1 MTSLKLFDWNNN
13 YSETTIDIDDL
24 SSVESIT
31 IRVITGDEIAYVNYK
46 DGSSKKFDSS
56 KDRLMD
62 YDDGSYTL
70 YVDGQV
76 NLIDEFLER
85 KDSYDM
91 FRRSE
96 KWTIN

>member
-1 MTSLKLFDWNNN
+1 MTPLKLFDWNNN
-13 YSETTIDIDDL
+13 YSETTIDIDNL

-31 IRVITGDEIAYVNYK
+31 IRVITGDEIAYINYK

-56 KDRLMD
+56 KDRLID

-76 NLIDEFLER
+76 NLIDEFLNR

>member
-1 MTSLKLFDWNNN
+1 MTPLKLFDWNNN
-13 YSETTIDIDDL
+13 YSETTIDIDNL

-46 DGSSKKFDSS
+46 DGSSEKFDSS

-70 YVDGQV
+70 YVDGEV

>member
-1 MTSLKLFDWNNN
+1 MTPLKLFDWNNN
-13 YSETTIDIDDL
+13 YSETTIDIDNL

-56 KDRLMD
+56 KDRLID

-76 NLIDEFLER
+76 NLIDEFLNR

>member
-1 MTSLKLFDWNNN
+1 MTPLKLFDWNNN
-13 YSETTIDIDDL
+13 YSETTIDIDNL

-76 NLIDEFLER
+76 NLIDEFLNR

>member
-1 MTSLKLFDWNNN
+1 MTPLKLFDWNNN